1 LSGLNKILNVPPEVT
16 PWHKTAQLFL
26 EKKLSLPE
34 IGKLMLINEA
44 IGLIPADLDAKH
56 IGINVLDNSALYDAL
71 VFGLLQRQPPD
82 KPISYAELARLID
95 VSTRTVGSS
104 VNRLCEKGVL
114 EKEDNGR
121 LGATYIAHP
130 EKYERMPPWII
141 NLTAALIDLH
151 NQPKLESDTQGEVKE
166 TQFYRGFQVL
176 RREIR
181 DKFYRPPKQE

>member
-1 LSGLNKILNVPPEVT
+1 MNNLLDAPLEVT

-44 IGLIPADLDAKH
+44 IGLISADLDAKQ

-71 VFGLLQRQPPD
+71 VFGLLQRQPPE

-95 VSTRTVGSS
+95 VSARTIGSS

-121 LGATYIAHP
+121 LGATYVVHP
-130 EKYERMPPWII
+130 EKYDRMPPWII

-151 NQPKLESDTQGEVKE
+151 NQPKLENTTQEEVKA

-181 DKFYRPPKQE
+181 DKFYRPSKQEQAD